1 MNYDI
6 IELYGKE
13 GKVPSFQ
20 EKKGSL
26 SSKFC
31 IATEFTS

>member
-1 MNYDI
+1 MNYYI
-6 IELYGKE
+6 IELYSKE

-20 EKKGSL
+20 DKKGRL